1 MSPRFED
8 CQEMTLALIAL
19 EKVNKKTFHKPIF
32 KNASHGK
39 FTDGR
44 TRKVTW
50 EREVAQTVTST
61 RRHHADV
68 NVTRPR

>member
-19 EKVNKKTFHKPIF
+19 EKVNKKTFHKPILN
-32 KNASHGK
+32 NASHWK

-50 EREVAQTVTST
+50 ERKVGQ
-61 RRHHADV
+61 RQNDLFFV
-68 NVTRPR
+68 NFKK